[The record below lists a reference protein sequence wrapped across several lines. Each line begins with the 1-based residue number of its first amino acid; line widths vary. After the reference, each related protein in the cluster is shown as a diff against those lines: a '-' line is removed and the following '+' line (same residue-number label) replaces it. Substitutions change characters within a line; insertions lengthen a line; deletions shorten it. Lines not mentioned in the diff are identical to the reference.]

1 MARFFID
8 SEVKD
13 YYKLSGDD
21 AIHVA
26 KSLRMKV
33 GETVTLCDGKGK
45 DYICEII
52 DISGREVLLK
62 LNNVVFNNSEPNV
75 LVKLYQGVPKSD
87 KMDLII
93 QKSVELGVDEIIP
106 VVMKRCISRP
116 DKKSEIAK
124 VKRWQ
129 KISQEAA
136 KQSRRGKIPEVMPF
150 MDFNK
155 ALKESNNNDCNIL
168 FYEKGGKGLRD
179 ILEEKVNSIGIFIG
193 PEGGF
198 DELEV
203 EEFSKY
209 GGFVSTLGKRILR
222 TETAPLA
229 ALSVIMYHT
238 NNM

>member
-1 MARFFID
+1 MARFFIN

-26 KSLRMKV
+26 KSLRMKI
-33 GETVTLCDGKGK
+33 GETITLCDGKGK
-45 DYICEII
+45 EYICEISKI
-52 DISGREVLLK
+52 NGREVLLK
-62 LNNVVFNNSEPNV
+62 LNDIKFNDSEPSI

-106 VVMKRCISRP
+106 VIMKRCISRP
-116 DKKSEIAK
+116 DEKSEITK
-124 VKRWQ
+124 IKRWQ

-136 KQSRRGKIPEVMPF
+136 KQSRRGKIPAVKPF
-150 MDFNK
+150 INFNE
-155 ALKESNNNDCNIL
+155 ALKQSKNNDCNIL
-168 FYEKGGKGLRD
+168 FYEKGGKNLKD
-179 ILEEKVNSIGIFIG
+179 ILGKKITSIGIFIG

-198 DELEV
+198 DEVEV
-203 EEFSKY
+203 EEFSESS
-209 GGFVSTLGKRILR
+209 GVISTLGKRILR
-222 TETAPLA
+222 TETASLA